1 MIRMPKLSEI
11 LGDAYKSIPEEL
23 QKKYKDVDLVDSS
36 NYVEKSD
43 YETIKKERDQYKKD
57 VKKRDKDLEDIQD
70 KVKDNEELTKE
81 IEKLKVDNKK
91 AAEDYKAELER
102 VTFDAKLEKKLGSY
116 NPQNASMLKKALDLS
131 KITRDGDNFIGLE
144 EQINALKETDNY
156 LFKQVADP
164 SKEDVPGGTG
174 IIGTDKS
181 NIGDGNN
188 DNSIGAILA
197 KAKTENVNA
206 EAQNKFFA

>member
-1 MIRMPKLSEI
+1 MPKLSEI
-11 LGDAYKSIPEEL
+11 LGDVYKSIPEDL
-23 QKKYKDVDLVDSS
+23 QKKYKDIDLVDSS
-36 NYVEKSD
+36 NYVEKCD
-43 YETIKKERDQYKKD
+43 YETVKKERDQYKKD

-81 IEKLKVDNKK
+81 IETLKADNKK
-91 AAEDYKAELER
+91 AAEDYKAELEK

-164 SKEDVPGGTG
+164 SKEDVSGGTG

-181 NIGDGNN
+181 NIGDSNS

>member
-1 MIRMPKLSEI
+1 MPKLSEI

-70 KVKDNEELTKE
+70 KVKDNEELSKE
-81 IEKLKVDNKK
+81 IEQLKIDNKK
-91 AAEDYKAELER
+91 AADDYKTNLEK
-102 VTFDAKLEKKLGSY
+102 VIFDAKLEKKLESY
-116 NPQNASMLKKALDLS
+116 NPQNASMLKKALDLE

-144 EQINALKETDNY
+144 EQINSLKETDKY
-156 LFKQVADP
+156 LFK
-164 SKEDVPGGTG
+164 EDVAKEKEENPGGTG
-174 IIGTDKS
+174 IIG
-181 NIGDGNN
+181 GDNTGV
-188 DNSIGAILA
+188 DDGADTNSIGALLA
-197 KAKTENVNA
+197 KAKTENANA
-206 EAQNKFFA
+206 EAQSKFFA